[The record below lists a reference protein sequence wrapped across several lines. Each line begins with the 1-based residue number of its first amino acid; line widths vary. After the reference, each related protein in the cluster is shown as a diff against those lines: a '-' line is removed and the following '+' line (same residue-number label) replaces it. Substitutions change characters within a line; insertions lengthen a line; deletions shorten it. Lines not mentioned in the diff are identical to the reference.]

1 MPALDDILTQ
11 RLHALAEK
19 HVRRTLTPTQSDGG
33 MWIERDGKKLIN
45 FSGNDYLGLSVH
57 PDVVVAAQGALTT
70 DGAGAGA
77 SRLVTGNHP
86 YYASLERR
94 LAAMKGTQAALVI
107 GSGYLANVGVIAA
120 LMSKDDLIVA
130 DKWVHACML
139 DGARLSG
146 AKLMRFA
153 HNDVADAQRIL
164 ENHRGAYRHCM
175 VMTETVFSMDG
186 DVAPLG
192 ALIELAQQH
201 DAWFYTDD
209 AHGLGLPLDGVKV
222 QGDTSHHIQVG
233 TLSKAAGAYGGYVS
247 GSQVMCNYL
256 VSSARSFIFSTAL
269 PPAVVASADKALE
282 MMTRDTQLGA
292 TVLERARQFTRRLG
306 RADAQSAIVPLIIGD
321 ADAAVKLSAQ
331 LADEGF
337 FVSAIRPP
345 TVPQGTARL
354 RVTFSALHTSDMVD
368 ALAIAVRQ
376 HIK

>member
-11 RLHALAEK
+11 RLHTLEEK
-19 HVRRTLTPTQSDGG
+19 HLRRTLASTQPEGG
-33 MWIERDGKKLIN
+33 IGIERDGKKLIN

-57 PDVVVAAQGALTT
+57 PDVVAAGQEALRIY
-70 DGAGAGA
+70 GAGAGA
-77 SRLVTGNHP
+77 ARLVTGNHP
-86 YYASLERR
+86 YYVSLEQR
-94 LAAMKGTQAALVI
+94 LATIKHTQAALVI
-107 GSGYLANVGVIAA
+107 GSGYLANIGVIAA

-130 DKWVHACML
+130 DKLVHACML

-192 ALIELAQQH
+192 ALSELAQQH

-209 AHGLGLPLDGVKV
+209 AHGLGVHGGVSYA
-222 QGDTSHHIQVG
+222 SHHIQVG
-233 TLSKAAGAYGGYVS
+233 TLSKAAGAYGGYVC
-247 GSQVMCNYL
+247 GSQVLRDFL

-282 MMTRDTQLGA
+282 IMMHNTLLGA
-292 TVLERARQFTRRLG
+292 TVLERARHFTRRLG
-306 RADAQSAIVPLIIGD
+306 MADAQSAIVPLIIGD
-321 ADAAVKLSAQ
+321 ADAAVNISKQ
-331 LADEGF
+331 LQGEGF

-345 TVPQGTARL
+345 TVPHGTARL
-354 RVTFSALHTSDMVD
+354 RVTFSALHTADMVD